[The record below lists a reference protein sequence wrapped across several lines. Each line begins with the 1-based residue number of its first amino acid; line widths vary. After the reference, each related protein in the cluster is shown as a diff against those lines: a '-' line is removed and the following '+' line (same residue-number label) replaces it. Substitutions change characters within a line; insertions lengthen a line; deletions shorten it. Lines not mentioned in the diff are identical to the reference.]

1 MASHHKHHMKMKM
14 KRGGATSE
22 EGGEEYDAQGSHE
35 MKEVH
40 EKKHGGKVAGH
51 KGHGEKGKHRMK
63 KARGGG
69 IGSDK
74 SPFSSAGRGGM
85 SDHPAD
91 HGSGLVHGSGGGH
104 GFVK

>member
-1 MASHHKHHMKMKM
+1 MSKHRHHGKHKAK
-14 KRGGATSE
+14 GGRVA
-22 EGGEEYDAQGSHE
+22 YDAQGSHVE
-35 MKEVH
+35 HEAE
-40 EKKHGGKVAGH
+40 EKKHGGAVHHMGH
-51 KGHGEKGKHRMK
+51 AHGHKGKHRIK

-91 HGSGLVHGSGGGH
+91 HSTGHAHGGGAFVGAH
-104 GFVK
+104 GKK

>member
-1 MASHHKHHMKMKM
+1 MASHHKHHMKHK
-14 KRGGATSE
+14 KARGGAASMS
-22 EGGEEYDAQGSHE
+22 GREEYDHSRVEEEA
-35 MKEVH
+35 K
-40 EKKHGGKVAGH
+40 EKKHGGPVHGH
-51 KGHGEKGKHRMK
+51 KGKHRIK

-91 HGSGLVHGSGGGH
+91 HGGGQVQGGGH
-104 GFVK
+104 FVGAHGGK

>member
-1 MASHHKHHMKMKM
+1 MASHHKHHLKHK
-14 KRGGATSE
+14 KARGGSAGSAAHA
-22 EGGEEYDAQGSHE
+22 EEYDHSRVENEA
-35 MKEVH
+35 K
-40 EKKHGGKVAGH
+40 EKKHGGKVEGH
-51 KGHGEKGKHRMK
+51 KGKHRMK

-91 HGSGLVHGSGGGH
+91 HGGGQVSGGGA
-104 GFVK
+104 FKA

>member
-1 MASHHKHHMKMKM
+1 MASHHKHHMKMK
-14 KRGGATSE
+14 KARGGAAHGE
-22 EGGEEYDAQGSHE
+22 HKEEYDHSRVEAE
-35 MKEVH
+35 AM
-40 EKKHGGKVAGH
+40 EKKHGGKVSGH
-51 KGHGEKGKHRMK
+51 KGKHRIK

-91 HGSGLVHGSGGGH
+91 HGHGQVSGGGA
-104 GFVK
+104 FKA